1 MMISDML
8 PKMIIGNELKERM
21 KTIPKYSREVSNL
34 DAGTRLLKLNDLYK
48 IFIPTKL
55 VEEIYVKIYLMTS
68 NSLDKKCT
76 KDMIRQLNAN
86 HMDNVGVITGMTSST
101 IIAPSG
107 LGKTS
112 AIEKSISMLND
123 TIIIKEP
130 YLKICPIVMVT
141 CPFDANYKG
150 LLLNILSELDNKL
163 DTNYLEKAQK
173 SSMNSQQLMALI
185 RQICSLHVGV
195 LIIDE
200 IQFLAEH
207 NGGRQL
213 LRMILQLVN
222 SSGINVIM
230 VGTNECIPFF
240 TQVPQ
245 ISRRTT
251 GLQFNAMDYNDE
263 FIEICECLF
272 NFQYTQKF
280 SPLTPAILLWLYEH
294 SAGITASL
302 VALVHDAQEIA
313 IIDGEEEINI
323 KTLEQAYNNR
333 LKMLHTYISPNLFK
347 PIPSKSKSKKTM
359 DFVTKSI
366 EEDSLI
372 ENHIIEAKEKKLDII
387 EELKKDIKVIEVAI

>member
-1 MMISDML
+1 
-8 PKMIIGNELKERM
+8 
-21 KTIPKYSREVSNL
+21 
-34 DAGTRLLKLNDLYK
+34 
-48 IFIPTKL
+48 
-55 VEEIYVKIYLMTS
+55 
-68 NSLDKKCT
+68 
-76 KDMIRQLNAN
+76 
-86 HMDNVGVITGMTSST
+86 
-101 IIAPSG
+101 
-107 LGKTS
+107 
-112 AIEKSISMLND
+112 
-123 TIIIKEP
+123 
-130 YLKICPIVMVT
+130 
-141 CPFDANYKG
+141 
-150 LLLNILSELDNKL
+150 
-163 DTNYLEKAQK
+163 
-173 SSMNSQQLMALI
+173 MNST
-185 RQICSLHVGV
+185 
-195 LIIDE
+195 
-200 IQFLAEH
+200 
-207 NGGRQL
+207 
-213 LRMILQLVN
+213 
-222 SSGINVIM
+222 GINVIM
-230 VGTNECIPFF
+230 VGTTECLPVF

-347 PIPSKSKSKKTM
+347 PIPLKSKSKKTM

-372 ENHIIEAKEKKLDII
+372 ENHIIEAKERKLDII
-387 EELKKDIKVIEVAI
+387 EELKKDIKVIEVSI